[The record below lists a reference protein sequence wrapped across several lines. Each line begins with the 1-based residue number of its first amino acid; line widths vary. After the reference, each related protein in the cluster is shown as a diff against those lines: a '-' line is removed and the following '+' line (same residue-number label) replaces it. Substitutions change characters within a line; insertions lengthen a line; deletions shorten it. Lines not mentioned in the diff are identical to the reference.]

1 VSQQGVTHLLAKKF
15 VGAKLFK
22 KFKALDQCEVIWENV
37 KHPHCETSWTK
48 QCEPVVRNE
57 CSTEYVEQCTWDTE
71 TKCRKEER
79 QQCETMHVEFCETEA
94 IQTCVEN
101 LETMCKKEFV
111 EECWEENEKDC
122 KVSQECGTRQDQ
134 VCSYSKKWVCDKVDH
149 HHPEPVAEPKAS
161 HGPRGSPE
169 PEPEHGSRHRRG
181 FHNFYSSSVSQAEPE
196 PETHRQSSYTYPES
210 EPEPRHFGKRSV
222 DEGTFSIT
230 EELTVVV
237 WEPSCPGRGIRDL
250 SILFT

>member
-1 VSQQGVTHLLAKKF
+1 MLIFLSR
-15 VGAKLFK
+15 
-22 KFKALDQCEVIWENV
+22 
-37 KHPHCETSWTK
+37 

-122 KVSQECGTRQDQ
+122 KSVQYFNSKIALSLV
-134 VCSYSKKWVCDKVDH
+134 VCLKIK
-149 HHPEPVAEPKAS
+149 
-161 HGPRGSPE
+161 
-169 PEPEHGSRHRRG
+169 
-181 FHNFYSSSVSQAEPE
+181 
-196 PETHRQSSYTYPES
+196 
-210 EPEPRHFGKRSV
+210 
-222 DEGTFSIT
+222 
-230 EELTVVV
+230 
-237 WEPSCPGRGIRDL
+237 
-250 SILFT
+250 